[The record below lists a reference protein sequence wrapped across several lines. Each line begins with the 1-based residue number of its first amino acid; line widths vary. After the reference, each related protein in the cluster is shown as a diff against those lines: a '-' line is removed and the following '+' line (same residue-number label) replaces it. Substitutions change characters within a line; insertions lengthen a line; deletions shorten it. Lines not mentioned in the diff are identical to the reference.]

1 MTKITTI
8 YSRCIVGE
16 LGKDQGKG
24 SGQHLCKFR
33 RVLFSHEKRQTFS
46 TIFQAAAIITT
57 YTTTPKG
64 DEEDDDDD
72 DHDYGHC
79 DDENVDN
86 NNDNDD
92 LSDDNIDAN
101 DE

>member
-46 TIFQAAAIITT
+46 TIFQAAAIIPTD
-57 YTTTPKG
+57 TTTPKG
-64 DEEDDDDD
+64 DEEDDD
-72 DHDYGHC
+72 
-79 DDENVDN
+79 NVDN

>member
-46 TIFQAAAIITT
+46 TIFQAAAIIPTD
-57 YTTTPKG
+57 TTTPKG
-64 DEEDDDDD
+64 DEEDDD
-72 DHDYGHC
+72 H
-79 DDENVDN
+79 DDENDDN